1 MKVLLMKRLTIATR
15 LLCAFLVIALVPLS
29 IVTYLTYTISDQ
41 SLRHEVGNNLQS
53 IADSK
58 AHQIETY
65 ARERQQDVT
74 VLARLPIFVNSFEPL
89 EQAFREQGI
98 DAPEYTAIE
107 HELRPFLRDYLARAR
122 YADLFLIAP
131 SGDAMFSAR
140 KGEDLG
146 SSF

>member
-1 MKVLLMKRLTIATR
+1 MKVRLMKRLTIATR

-41 SLRHEVGNNLQS
+41 SLRHEVANNLQS

-74 VLARLPIFVNSFEPL
+74 VLARMPTLVNSFEML
-89 EQAFREQGI
+89 ERAFREHGL
-98 DAPEYTAIE
+98 D
-107 HELRPFLRDYLARAR
+107 
-122 YADLFLIAP
+122 
-131 SGDAMFSAR
+131 
-140 KGEDLG
+140 
-146 SSF
+146 